1 MLPGMANSPPKV
13 MSMVEVMDCVKNL
26 EDMTMAH
33 EIAINPEFKLKPF
46 EPPEN
51 SMERRIK
58 DMIHQAFWDLLRQQ
72 LGEQPPC
79 YDHAIQLLSDVKEY
93 FEHIFL
99 ANNKKVLEHICEV
112 LDPVIIR
119 QQAEQGC
126 IDFRAY
132 AKFVIDIMS
141 KSCAPIRDEQV
152 ERLRHIDDVV
162 DTFRGIMECLSVMR
176 LDMANC
182 LLDAS
187 RNEVIA
193 NSVEYEKAK
202 FKKHLETYT
211 CKWQFLFFSIEE
223 NLFKKQNLI
232 NLNHFLLLLL

>member
-1 MLPGMANSPPKV
+1 MD
-13 MSMVEVMDCVKNL
+13 EVRDCVKNI
-26 EDMTMAH
+26 EDMTIAH

-51 SMERRIK
+51 SLERRIK

-72 LGEQPPC
+72 LGETPPC
-79 YDHAIQLLSDVKEY
+79 YDHAIQLLADVKEY
-93 FEHIFL
+93 FEAIFL
-99 ANNKKVLEHICEV
+99 SNNKKVLEHICEV
-112 LDPVIIR
+112 LDAGLIR

-126 IDFRAY
+126 LDFNAY

-141 KSCAPIRDEQV
+141 KSCAPVRDEQV
-152 ERLRHIDDVV
+152 AKLREVEDVV
-162 DTFRGIMECLSVMR
+162 DTFRGIMECLSIMR

-182 LLDAS
+182 LLDAT

-211 CKWQFLFFSIEE
+211 RE
-223 NLFKKQNLI
+223 
-232 NLNHFLLLLL
+232 

>member
-1 MLPGMANSPPKV
+1 
-13 MSMVEVMDCVKNL
+13 
-26 EDMTMAH
+26 MAH

-46 EPPEN
+46 EPPVD
-51 SMERRIK
+51 SLERRIK

-72 LGEQPPC
+72 LNESPPC

-99 ANNKKVLEHICEV
+99 SNNKKVLDHICEV
-112 LDPVIIR
+112 LDATLIR
-119 QQAEQGC
+119 QQAEAGC
-126 IDFRAY
+126 IDFVAY

-152 ERLRHIDDVV
+152 DKLRQIDDVV

-193 NSVEYEKAK
+193 NSVEYEKTK

-211 CKWQFLFFSIEE
+211 RKFY
-223 NLFKKQNLI
+223 
-232 NLNHFLLLLL
+232 

>member
-1 MLPGMANSPPKV
+1 MSGSPPKV
-13 MSMVEVMDCVKNL
+13 MSMGEVMDCVKNL

-46 EPPEN
+46 EPPAD
-51 SMERRIK
+51 SLERRIK

-72 LGEQPPC
+72 LNQDPPC

-99 ANNKKVLEHICEV
+99 SNNKKVLDHICEV
-112 LDPVIIR
+112 LDASLIR
-119 QQAEQGC
+119 QQAEAGC
-126 IDFRAY
+126 IDFVAY

-152 ERLRHIDDVV
+152 EKLRQIDDVV
-162 DTFRGIMECLSVMR
+162 ETFRGIMECLSIMR

-211 CKWQFLFFSIEE
+211 RKYKVTGIILTRKQKHPLIE
-223 NLFKKQNLI
+223 I
-232 NLNHFLLLLL
+232 N